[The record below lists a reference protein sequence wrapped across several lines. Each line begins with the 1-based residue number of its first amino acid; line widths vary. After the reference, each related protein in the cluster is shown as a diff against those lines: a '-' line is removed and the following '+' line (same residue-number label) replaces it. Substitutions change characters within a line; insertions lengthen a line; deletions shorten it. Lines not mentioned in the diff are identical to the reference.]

1 MRCISSLSHRF
12 HYHHYHYHK
21 PLVTT
26 THTHSYHLHYCYH
39 HYHYHL
45 YPPHC
50 AVSACGGEWS
60 VAGCQVRLA
69 QCSPITR
76 ALTGPAGPVTSVL
89 ACLALSALPA
99 NPTPDFFMSIGG

>member
-1 MRCISSLSHRF
+1 MHLYIWERVHVA
-12 HYHHYHYHK
+12 Y
-21 PLVTT
+21 VTT
-26 THTHSYHLHYCYH
+26 RPTS
-39 HYHYHL
+39 
-45 YPPHC
+45 C
-50 AVSACGGEWS
+50 AVSACGGEWT

-89 ACLALSALPA
+89 ACLALSSLPA